1 MDDALSSKTHAWTC
15 KQACKD
21 AQKANGWHK
30 QAWQAYHQAEWKKKK
45 EGHAWSDLVP
55 GDTFQMVTLKQGH
68 MGVKRNHTTT
78 DTLRVSNA
86 AKPRTK
92 EASTSIKHRSKQA

>member
-1 MDDALSSKTHAWTC
+1 MYGHVSKHV
-15 KQACKD
+15 KM
-21 AQKANGWHK
+21 HK
-30 QAWQAYHQAEWKKKK
+30 KPTGGTNKHGKHITRRSGKKKK

>member
-30 QAWQAYHQAEWKKKK
+30 QAWQAYHQAEWKKK
-45 EGHAWSDLVP
+45 EGRARMERP
-55 GDTFQMVTLKQGH
+55 GTRRHIPNGYT
-68 MGVKRNHTTT
+68 
-78 DTLRVSNA
+78 
-86 AKPRTK
+86 
-92 EASTSIKHRSKQA
+92 